1 MTTYPMGSED
11 DGYNPVDRLA
21 DLIDALDDHVRAA
34 ESTVRRSEGNRIGI
48 LYVHAL
54 FAVAI
59 GPAFAA
65 IGKHGMAGPIWRAM
79 RDIPGAPYSLGAVMF
94 TGGVILTIATTLRNR
109 AWEIIGLIMLVVWY
123 GTVAVTFGASIA
135 LWLVGGR
142 TGTQPGFY
150 APLVYL
156 HFMAIMLVHCWTL
169 RRMMRAGPGRR
180 D

>member
-1 MTTYPMGSED
+1 MTVCPIQSD
-11 DGYNPVDRLA
+11 DGFNPRDRLA

-34 ESTVRRSEGNRIGI
+34 EKKVRRSEGNRIGI

-65 IGKHGMAGPIWRAM
+65 IGKHGMNGPIWRAM
-79 RDIPGAPYSLGAVMF
+79 RDIPGAPYSLGLIMF
-94 TGGVILTIATTLRNR
+94 LGGVILTIATTLRNR
-109 AWEIIGLIMLVVWY
+109 QWEIVGLLMLVSWY
-123 GTVAVTFGASIA
+123 GTVAVTFAASIV
-135 LWLVGGR
+135 LWLLAGR
-142 TGTQPGFY
+142 TGMQPGFY

-169 RRMMRAGPGRR
+169 RKMIRGDTDQR